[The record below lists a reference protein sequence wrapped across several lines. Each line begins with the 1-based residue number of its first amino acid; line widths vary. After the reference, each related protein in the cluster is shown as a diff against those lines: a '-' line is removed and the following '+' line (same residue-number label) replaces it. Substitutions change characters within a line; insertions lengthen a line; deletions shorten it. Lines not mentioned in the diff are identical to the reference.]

1 MSSYDER
8 SSDSRAKRLIEDRQE
23 RLESVLDRFAY
34 SAAEVELT
42 PQMKREI
49 AVHIV
54 NYHRVLSKFEGESVL
69 SEGDIPDISP
79 IRDRLGRTTEVITS
93 GSLRGSGMTVT
104 ERPAID
110 ELDFWYLEEVAD
122 ELENA
127 AKKLGFWASAE
138 ATRPLYDAGK
148 RESYPDPVHD
158 DIPKPK
164 KGGGGDGPLDLR
176 HSKLYHDW
184 YQRVACGDPNDYV
197 IAISADPRSTGVSGS
212 GKTTFGGGLAKRWF
226 DYSTEG
232 FNAEVQYTL
241 DAAKLAY
248 DLYEET
254 GELAVLVGDEMQG
267 TPATTGLNA
276 KRSQKSEALDAINA
290 IAAGRSD
297 RKTVILIVQDLKSLN
312 KDALTF
318 IDSWLLIR
326 DDYDYVATHYGV
338 APDVFD
344 LGSRETK
351 TPGIEQITWDA
362 LPKGDP
368 DYQVMEE
375 KKAAA
380 KRGEREYSEEEEESS
395 ESGVRLSKRD
405 LFILR
410 RAGEMSQKEIAQAV
424 NDEFDD
430 VEIGRRRV
438 GQIISNHDDEIA

>member
-1 MSSYDER
+1 MSKMYDDEPGQ
-8 SSDSRAKRLIEDRQE
+8 SAELIKERQE
-23 RLESVLDRFAY
+23 RLEHILDMF
-34 SAAEVELT
+34 SQQAAEASLS

-49 AVHIV
+49 AVHIT
-54 NYHRVLSKFEGESVL
+54 NYHRVLSNYKDETVL
-69 SEGDIPDISP
+69 SKDDIPDVSP
-79 IRDRLGRTTEVITS
+79 IRERLGRTVKVLADSNRRS
-93 GSLRGSGMTVT
+93 GGKVYQQK
-104 ERPAID
+104 PAVD
-110 ELDFWYLEEVAD
+110 ELDFWYLESVAR
-122 ELENA
+122 ELQA
-127 AKKLGFWASAE
+127 ASKKLGFWADAN
-138 ATRPLYDAGK
+138 AQRPLYDAGK
-148 RESYPDPVHD
+148 RDTYPDPVDD

-164 KGGGGDGPLDLR
+164 KGGGGDIKDLL

-226 DYSTEG
+226 DYSEG
-232 FNAEVQYTL
+232 GFDGEIQYTL

-248 DLYEET
+248 DLYNDT

-267 TPATTGLNA
+267 TPATTGLNS

-326 DDYDYVATHYGV
+326 DDFDYVATHYGV

-362 LPKGDP
+362 LPEDDP

-380 KRGEREYSEEEEESS
+380 KRGEREYSEDDEEESG

-405 LFILR
+405 AFILR
-410 RAGEMSQKEIAQAV
+410 KAGEKSHSEIAELV
-424 NDEFDD
+424 NDRFDD

-438 GQIISNHDDEIA
+438 GQIISNHDSKIA

>member
-1 MSSYDER
+1 MSSGYEPETGENR
-8 SSDSRAKRLIEDRQE
+8 SKKLIEDRQE
-23 RLESVLDRFAY
+23 KLEAVLDMFSRQ
-34 SAAEVELT
+34 AASVELT
-42 PQMKREI
+42 PEMKREI
-49 AVHIV
+49 AIHIV

-69 SEGDIPDISP
+69 SAGDIPDITR
-79 IRDRLGRTTEVITS
+79 IRERLGRKTKTLTKSS
-93 GSLRGSGMTVT
+93 GSWDSELTYE
-104 ERPAID
+104 ERPAVD
-110 ELDFWYLEEVAD
+110 ELPFSYLEDVANQ
-122 ELENA
+122 LEAA

-148 RESYPDPVHD
+148 RETYPDPVD
-158 DIPKPK
+158 PEIPKPK
-164 KGGGGDGPLDLR
+164 MGGGGDGPLDLR
-176 HSKLYHDW
+176 YSKLYHDW

-212 GKTTFGGGLAKRWF
+212 GKTTFGVGLAKRWF
-226 DYSTEG
+226 DYSDGG
-232 FNAEVQYTL
+232 FEAAGQYTL
-241 DAAKLAY
+241 DPAKLAY
-248 DLYEET
+248 DLYEDT

-276 KRSQKSEALDAINA
+276 KRSQKNEALDTINA

-318 IDSWLLIR
+318 IDAWLLIR

-362 LPKGDP
+362 LPKDDP

-380 KRGEREYSEEEEESS
+380 KRGEREYSEDNEE
-395 ESGVRLSKRD
+395 
-405 LFILR
+405 
-410 RAGEMSQKEIAQAV
+410 QAV
-424 NDEFDD
+424 SPKESRNQKIKELYSNGVSQSVIAETFDLTQPTVSDIVNDK
-430 VEIGRRRV
+430 
-438 GQIISNHDDEIA
+438 A

>member
-1 MSSYDER
+1 MNDSYN
-8 SSDSRAKRLIEDRQE
+8 SDGGDDPSKLIKERQE
-23 RLESVLDRFAY
+23 ELEEVLDLFTRQ
-34 SAAEVELT
+34 AASVELT
-42 PQMKREI
+42 VEMKREI
-49 AVHIV
+49 VSRII

-69 SEGDIPDISP
+69 SAGDIPDISP
-79 IRDRLGRTTEVITS
+79 IRQRLGRNTKVLTETTGWSS
-93 GSLRGSGMTVT
+93 GLEYE
-104 ERPAID
+104 ERPAVD
-110 ELDFWYLEEVAD
+110 ELSFGYLEEVANQ
-122 ELENA
+122 LEAA
-127 AKKLGFWASAE
+127 AKKLGFWPSAE

-148 RESYPDPVHD
+148 RETYPDPVD
-158 DIPKPK
+158 PDIPKPK
-164 KGGGGDGPLDLR
+164 MGGGGDGPLDLR

-226 DYSTEG
+226 DYSDDG
-232 FNAEVQYTL
+232 FDAEIQYTL

-248 DLYEET
+248 DLYEDT
-254 GELAVLVGDEMQG
+254 GELSVLVGDEMQG

-318 IDSWLLIR
+318 IDAWLLIR
-326 DDYDYVATHYGV
+326 DDFDYVATHYGV

-362 LPKGDP
+362 LPKDDP
-368 DYQVMEE
+368 DYQAMER

-380 KRGEREYSEEEEESS
+380 KRGEREYSDDDGDQGESEARIPKAARDDKIRALYDQGVPQQKIAATFGLDQS
-395 ESGVRLSKRD
+395 TVSG
-405 LFILR
+405 I
-410 RAGEMSQKEIAQAV
+410 V
-424 NDEFDD
+424 N
-430 VEIGRRRV
+430 
-438 GQIISNHDDEIA
+438 N

>member
-1 MSSYDER
+1 MNRNDEDTPH
-8 SSDSRAKRLIEDRQE
+8 STGIIEDRQE
-23 RLESVLDRFAY
+23 RLERVLDIFSQR
-34 SAAEVELT
+34 AANVDLT
-42 PQMKREI
+42 PSMKREI

-54 NYHRVLSKFEGESVL
+54 NYHRVLSNYRDETIL
-69 SEGDIPDISP
+69 ADGDIPDLSP
-79 IRDRLGRTTEVITS
+79 IRDRLGRTAEVLEESTR
-93 GSLRGSGMTVT
+93 RGGGLTYNQV
-104 ERPAID
+104 PAID
-110 ELDFWYLEEVAD
+110 QLDFWYLEDVARQ
-122 ELENA
+122 LEA
-127 AKKLGFWASAE
+127 ASKKLGFWRNANAQ
-138 ATRPLYDAGK
+138 RPLYDAGK
-148 RESYPDPVHD
+148 RDSYPDPVDD

-164 KGGGGDGPLDLR
+164 TGGGGNIKDLEY
-176 HSKLYHDW
+176 SKLYHDW

-226 DYSTEG
+226 DYSEG
-232 FNAEVQYTL
+232 GFDGDVQYTL

-248 DLYEET
+248 DLYNDT

-267 TPATTGLNA
+267 TPATTGLNS
-276 KRSQKSEALDAINA
+276 KRSQKTEALDAINA

-318 IDSWLLIR
+318 IDAWLLIR
-326 DDYDYVATHYGV
+326 DDFDYVATHYGV

-362 LPKGDP
+362 LPEDDP

-380 KRGEREYSEEEEESS
+380 KRGEREYSDEEGEESG

-405 LFILR
+405 AFILR
-410 RAGEMSQKEIAQAV
+410 KAGEESHSDIARKV
-424 NDEFDD
+424 NERFDD

>member
-1 MSSYDER
+1 MSNQYRDSGGDDR
-8 SSDSRAKRLIEDRQE
+8 SKRLIQDRQE
-23 RLESVLDRFAY
+23 RLESVLDMF
-34 SAAEVELT
+34 SQQAAEVNLT
-42 PQMKREI
+42 PQMKRQI
-49 AVHIV
+49 AVHII

-69 SEGDIPDISP
+69 SSGDIPDISP
-79 IRDRLGRTTEVITS
+79 IKSRLGRTTSTVVGNASLGGGFKTDEVP
-93 GSLRGSGMTVT
+93 M
-104 ERPAID
+104 ID
-110 ELDFWYLEEVAD
+110 ELDFWYLEEVAND
-122 ELENA
+122 LEAA

-148 RESYPDPVHD
+148 RESYPDPVHP

-164 KGGGGDGPLDLR
+164 MGGGGDGPLDLR
-176 HSKLYHDW
+176 YSKLYHDW

-226 DYSTEG
+226 DYSDDG
-232 FNAEVQYTL
+232 FNAEIQYTL

-248 DLYEET
+248 DLYEDT

-276 KRSQKSEALDAINA
+276 KRSQKNEALDAINA

-362 LPKGDP
+362 LPKDDP

-380 KRGEREYSEEEEESS
+380 KRGEREYSEGGEETEFQ
-395 ESGVRLSKRD
+395 LPKAKRD
-405 LFILR
+405 EFLRTDYATGKFTQDELANKYGLKQGTVSKILNNN
-410 RAGEMSQKEIAQAV
+410 E
-424 NDEFDD
+424 
-430 VEIGRRRV
+430 
-438 GQIISNHDDEIA
+438 

>member
-1 MSSYDER
+1 MPSDRDDPEPRQMIYEIRRRVQAARNRYWAEGVDGEVSDETHR
-8 SSDSRAKRLIEDRQE
+8 ELATA
-23 RLESVLDRFAY
+23 VL
-34 SAAEVELT
+34 
-42 PQMKREI
+42 Q
-49 AVHIV
+49 
-54 NYHRVLSKFEGESVL
+54 YHDVLYEFRNESVL
-69 SEGDIPDISP
+69 SSDDWPDIAE
-79 IRDRLGRTTEVITS
+79 IRERVGRKARQRTQQGGLS
-93 GSLRGSGMTVT
+93 RPATVT
-104 ERPAID
+104 LVPAVTQVPIED
-110 ELDFWYLEEVAD
+110 VLQLSEDLDDL
-122 ELENA
+122 
-127 AKKLGFWASAE
+127 AKTLGFAAAVE

-148 RESYPDPVHD
+148 RENYPDPVHP

-164 KGGGGDGPLDLR
+164 TGGGGKGPHDLL

-226 DYSTEG
+226 DYSPDG
-232 FNAEVQYTL
+232 FDAEVQYTL

-248 DLYEET
+248 DLYEDTNEM
-254 GELAVLVGDEMQG
+254 AVLVGDEMQG

-276 KRSQKSEALDAINA
+276 KRSQKTESLDAINA

-318 IDSWLLIR
+318 IDAWLLIR
-326 DDYDYVATHYGV
+326 DDYDYIATHYGV

-362 LPKGDP
+362 LPKDDE

-380 KRGEREYSEEEEESS
+380 KRGEREYSDDSDDDS
-395 ESGVRLSKRD
+395 GESGVRLSKRD
-405 LFILR
+405 AFILR
-410 RAGEMSQKEIAQAV
+410 KAGELSQREIAKEV
-424 NDEFDD
+424 NDRFSD

>member
-1 MSSYDER
+1 MSSYTDSGGDDR
-8 SSDSRAKRLIEDRQE
+8 SKRLIQDRQE
-23 RLESVLDRFAY
+23 RLEQVLDMF
-34 SAAEVELT
+34 SQQAAEVNLT

-54 NYHRVLSKFEGESVL
+54 NYHRVLAKFEGESVL
-69 SEGDIPDISP
+69 SEGDIPDITP
-79 IRDRLGRTTEVITS
+79 IRSRLGRTTEVVAES
-93 GSLRGSGMTVT
+93 SRRGGRPTFQDQ
-104 ERPAID
+104 PAID
-110 ELDFWYLEEVAD
+110 ELDFWYLEDVAN
-122 ELENA
+122 ELEAA

-148 RESYPDPVHD
+148 RETYPDPVHD

-164 KGGGGDGPLDLR
+164 MGGGGDGPLDLR
-176 HSKLYHDW
+176 YSRLYHDW

-226 DYSTEG
+226 DYSDGG
-232 FNAEVQYTL
+232 FNAKVQYTL

-362 LPKGDP
+362 LPSDDA

-380 KRGEREYSEEEEESS
+380 KRGEREYSEESDESEPQMPIEE
-395 ESGVRLSKRD
+395 RNRTIKAMA
-405 LFILR
+405 
-410 RAGEMSQKEIAQAV
+410 AGGMKQPEIAEHFSLTPGRISQIV
-424 NDEFDD
+424 NSD
-430 VEIGRRRV
+430 
-438 GQIISNHDDEIA
+438 S